1 VSKGLSAALVAGVL
15 VCALGV
21 VHVRQES
28 RLLFVRL
35 QALQAERDRLTTEWG
50 RLLLEQGTW
59 SAHARIEEV
68 ARVRLGMTMPQ
79 PDRILVIHT
88 EHK

>member
-1 VSKGLSAALVAGVL
+1 MNKGLVALLIAGVL
-15 VCALGV
+15 LSALAV

-35 QALQAERDRLTTEWG
+35 QSLQAERDQLNIEWG

-68 ARVRLGMTMPQ
+68 ARVKLGMKMPQ
-79 PDRILVIHT
+79 PDHILVVHT
-88 EHK
+88 ESR